1 VNNYLSNKNLTFNQ
15 SSTRHGGCTS
25 SPTRR
30 SCSSVKS
37 ELIRIE
43 VALHRAA
50 CHRRRQARAID
61 GLVSD
66 LLVELFEHPVYA
78 TASSH
83 TKAET

>member
-15 SSTRHGGCTS
+15 SSTSAGDCTS

-30 SCSSVKS
+30 SGSSAES
-37 ELIRIE
+37 GLIHIE
-43 VALHRAA
+43 VVPHRAV
-50 CHRRRQARAID
+50 CHRRRQARTID

-66 LLVELFEHPVYA
+66 RLIELFEHPF
-78 TASSH
+78 TAAASLH